1 MRLPDDTPRLRFAPV
16 TDADDDFLVALLN
29 DPDFIRHIG
38 DRQVR
43 DAAGARAW
51 LAAGPR
57 ASYEKHGMGLWRV
70 SRKDDDVPLGLCGLV
85 VRAELPG
92 PDLGYAFLPAARG
105 QGIARE
111 AAAAT
116 VAHAFGTLGLP
127 RLLAI
132 VTEANTASIRLLE
145 SLGLVQVG
153 HHDTGSERLRLH
165 ALDADAWRAAQTGVG
180 LR

>member
-1 MRLPDDTPRLRFAPV
+1 MRLPPDSPRLRFSPLA
-16 TDADDDFLVALLN
+16 DADDRFLVELLN
-29 DPDFIRHIG
+29 DPDFLRHIG
-38 DRQVR
+38 DRQLR
-43 DAAGARAW
+43 EAAGARAW

-70 SRKDDDVPLGLCGLV
+70 SGRDDDAPLGLCGLV
-85 VRAELPG
+85 VREGLPG

-105 QGIARE
+105 RGIARE

-116 VAHAFGTLGLP
+116 IAHAFGALGLP

-132 VTEANTASIRLLE
+132 VTETNAASIRLLE

-153 HHDTGSERLRLH
+153 HHEAGGERLRLH
-165 ALDADAWRAAQTGVG
+165 ALDAAAWRAAQTGVG

>member
-1 MRLPDDTPRLRFAPV
+1 MRLPPDSPRLRFSPL
-16 TDADDDFLVALLN
+16 DDDDAGFLVALLN
-29 DPDFIRHIG
+29 DPDFLRHIG

-43 DAAGARAW
+43 DDAGARAW

-57 ASYEKHGMGLWRV
+57 ASYQKHGMGLWRV
-70 SRKDDDVPLGLCGLV
+70 STKHDDAPLGLCGLV
-85 VRAELPG
+85 VREGLPG

-105 QGIARE
+105 RGFARE

-116 VAHAFGTLGLP
+116 VGHAFGTLGLP

-132 VTEANTASIRLLE
+132 VTDANAASIRLLE

-165 ALDADAWRAAQTGVG
+165 ALEAGAWRAAQTGVG